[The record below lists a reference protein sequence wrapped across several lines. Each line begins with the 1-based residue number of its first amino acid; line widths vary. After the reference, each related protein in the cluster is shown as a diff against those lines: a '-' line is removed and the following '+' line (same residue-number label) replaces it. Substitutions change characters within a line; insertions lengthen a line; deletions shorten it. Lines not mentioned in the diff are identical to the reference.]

1 MPEATPNPDAPPA
14 AGQDAKPNPPSPRY
28 RRDAVTWAF
37 RLFLGREPKGPA
49 EVDEYMPFESLANLR
64 ARFVQM
70 PEFQAYHDALVPR
83 PKALFGL
90 APFLLRPPLEDIPWR
105 FEPPSMDQPVSQLC
119 TAAQFAEPAFDE
131 IREAL
136 VTPRRMHRRV
146 WQHVYIVSVLAS
158 MGCIGKGRSAIGL
171 GVQRERIASLLAS
184 RGVEVVA
191 IGRPG
196 ETTEQESRG
205 GLHLFFP
212 EIVQLEDFELLVH
225 FTEADLREPELDL
238 GGPYD
243 MCWSCA
249 MAQHMGTLDKV
260 TGLLEGSLNLLK
272 PGGVA
277 VHTLDFNVGSDSATV
292 EEPNFSIPR
301 RRDIEALVTRL
312 TRAGHEVLPL
322 NLHPGHDTADGVV
335 DTPPY
340 GLPHLKLQVGEHV
353 VTSLGIAVR
362 KRR

>member
-1 MPEATPNPDAPPA
+1 MPGPDAAPA
-14 AGQDAKPNPPSPRY
+14 SEPSTKLAQPSPRY
-28 RRDAVTWAF
+28 QRDAITWAI
-37 RLFLGREPKGPA
+37 RLFLGREPKGQA
-49 EVDEYMPFESLANLR
+49 EIAEYMPVESLESLR
-64 ARFVQM
+64 GRFVQM
-70 PEFQAYHDALVPR
+70 PEFQSFHDNLIPR
-83 PKALFGL
+83 TKARFGI

-105 FEPPSMDQPVSQLC
+105 FEPPSMDAPGSQLC
-119 TAAQFAEPAFDE
+119 TAAQFGEPGFEE

-136 VTPRRMHRRV
+136 VTPRRMHRRL

-158 MGCIGKGRSAIGL
+158 LGCIGKGRSAIGL
-171 GVQRERIASLLAS
+171 GVQRERIPALLAS
-184 RGVEVVA
+184 RGMEVVA

-196 ETTEQESRG
+196 ETTPEESRG

-225 FTEADLREPELDL
+225 FAEADLRDPELDL

-243 MCWSCA
+243 LCWSCA
-249 MAQHMGTLDKV
+249 MAQHMGTLDRV
-260 TGLLEGSLNLLK
+260 TGLVEGSMNLLK

-277 VHTLDFNVGSDSATV
+277 VHTMDFNVGSDSVTV

-322 NLHPGHDTADGVV
+322 NLHPGHDTADGLV

-340 GLPHLKLQVGEHV
+340 GLPHLKLQVGDHV
-353 VTSLGIAVR
+353 VTSIGIAVR